1 MSTLRFGVFE
11 VDLAARALRKRGV
24 QVRLQ
29 DQPFRVLEALL
40 EKPGEIVTREEL
52 KDRLWAQDE
61 FVEFD
66 KSLNTAVQKI
76 RQALGDSATAS
87 RFLETVPKVGYRF
100 VAPVQGHAG
109 ADEPSPSASIEPV
122 RKRTV
127 LLLAVL
133 GALALFVGAWRWGAG
148 SGPTALGPGDYV
160 LHPLTQDDGLTFEPT
175 LSADGRWIAY
185 ASNRDGQSNLDIY
198 VQQVVG
204 GPPTRVTDDPADDHQ
219 PHFSPDGQ
227 HIVFRSERGEGGI
240 YVVNALGTTV
250 PWLLAEKAHGPR
262 FSPDGSAVVFYR
274 GFKTPRS
281 ELYVMPA
288 EGGEETRMAA
298 NLAGAVAPVWTPD
311 GERLLFL
318 GWTSPTAAGG
328 TFDWFTCALDG
339 SEAAP
344 AGAYERTGK
353 LGLRGLETHRGFGRN
368 PVASGWMP
376 DSHDVLFAAQAGS
389 DSRIWRMRFSA
400 DYARVV
406 GDPEPIT
413 LGAGMPTDPAPARG
427 RAIAFA
433 QLEFAKD
440 ILGFSLNSPAPE
452 IDVVVRDIIPES
464 NPHPSLTRDGTRLA
478 YVSRHAGQADARVL
492 DLRSGRTSA
501 VTHTEEDEGGQAFIS
516 PDGEWVTYRVGRTSY
531 VVRVAGGPAKVVCE
545 DCAGPSG
552 WTPDSRKLILDWRS
566 NQWFDVDTGKSQ
578 EFFRDEN
585 PLMHTRMS
593 PDGRWLGFVQPL
605 NVRGERDYS
614 ARTLFLAPLRGDV
627 LAPREEWNQIT
638 DGSLPEGWGEWS
650 ADGSSFYYW
659 QVRDDAKVLYR
670 QALEATTKKAAGPP
684 EEVVRFTEFDERLYG
699 PGLAPTLAVAEDKIV
714 FPMTRITGNIWI
726 MEPNDAE

>member
-1 MSTLRFGVFE
+1 MYS
-11 VDLAARALRKRGV
+11 
-24 QVRLQ
+24 
-29 DQPFRVLEALL
+29 
-40 EKPGEIVTREEL
+40 
-52 KDRLWAQDE
+52 RLW
-61 FVEFD
+61 
-66 KSLNTAVQKI
+66 
-76 RQALGDSATAS
+76 
-87 RFLETVPKVGYRF
+87 
-100 VAPVQGHAG
+100 
-109 ADEPSPSASIEPV
+109 
-122 RKRTV
+122 
-127 LLLAVL
+127 
-133 GALALFVGAWRWGAG
+133 
-148 SGPTALGPGDYV
+148 
-160 LHPLTQDDGLTFEPT
+160 
-175 LSADGRWIAY
+175 
-185 ASNRDGQSNLDIY
+185 
-198 VQQVVG
+198 G

-227 HIVFRSERGEGGI
+227 RIVFRSERGEGGI

-311 GERLLFL
+311 GQRLLFL
-318 GWTSPTAAGG
+318 GWTSPTADGS

-452 IDVVVRDIIPES
+452 IDVLVRDIIPES

-516 PDGEWVTYRVGRTSY
+516 PDGEWVTYRVRRTSY
-531 VVRVAGGPAKVVCE
+531 VVRVAGDPAKVVCE